1 MKQEEINAKRE
12 LMREKKKDAIRK
24 VSKVVG
30 LFADAKIED
39 FIITGSQ
46 ALIIQ
51 GFMFHRNGDDVD
63 VRVRIP
69 KDEERRKLLMQKL
82 QAWAMLYPEE
92 DASEKYN
99 ESTAKQMFT
108 FYVKNTK
115 VNVFAMSEE
124 DFEAVPYNF
133 LHNEYN
139 VEEVGSILLDK
150 LNLKRGKDYED
161 FMKCIA
167 NFGKVCL

>member
-1 MKQEEINAKRE
+1 MNKEEFTAKRE
-12 LMREKKKDAIRK
+12 QMREKKHDAIHK
-24 VSKVVG
+24 VCKVVG
-30 LFADAKIED
+30 LFADAEIED

-63 VRVRIP
+63 VRVRVP
-69 KDEERRKLLMQKL
+69 KDEERRKVLIQKL
-82 QAWAMLYPEE
+82 QAWAMLYPEQ
-92 DASEKYN
+92 DASEKYK

-124 DFEAVPYNF
+124 DFEAIPYNF
-133 LHNEYN
+133 LHSAYN

-161 FMKCIA
+161 FVKCV
-167 NFGKVCL
+167 NNLSGVCL